1 VVADE
6 IRITKPAYC
15 LRAIRFVA
23 RPQIA
28 PGKSAKNGRTAGVGA
43 FALQSMEDFFYRV
56 GHDE

>member
-1 VVADE
+1 
-6 IRITKPAYC
+6 